1 MANIQINYQNPI
13 EKLPKPAK
21 TVRLFLNNDPFF
33 VGRKIVIDRRRHI
46 KDMDILYNYAT
57 DILRPRFGAV
67 RNIYTPDSGTRVE
80 NLAEFQHNHNYV
92 ASGFQPFKELE
103 GIKYNE
109 IGKKQPTR
117 IKKTYSHIKP
127 VNHGRFQNVSGR
139 WKQAANEIN
148 HPVQL
153 WLHVN
158 GDANSKPVKLLLP
171 ARILRLPWDMILE
184 YVTDRVGFRL
194 GCAVRKLY
202 NCDGELIEGN
212 RDLISGQTYIA
223 CGYGRLRN
231 PNIYR
236 DGQTMGSPRK
246 ELKRKPLPPIGVK
259 KSNRAKSAYRK
270 DEELKNN
277 MSDVKD
283 DFDNMVTNMKGGK
296 GKKAGKKGTNDLGE
310 AEQETFKPKGKGKG
324 STNAQAEV
332 QPEKATKTKPNS
344 KTKGK

>member
-1 MANIQINYQNPI
+1 MAQPQITYQNPI
-13 EKLPKPAK
+13 EKLPAPAK
-21 TVRLFLNNDPFF
+21 TVRLFINNDPFF

-67 RNIYTPDSGTRVE
+67 RNIYTPDSGTRID

-109 IGKKQPTR
+109 IGKKQPAR
-117 IKKTYSHIKP
+117 VKKTYSHIKP

-171 ARILRLPWDMILE
+171 ARILRLPWEMILE

-202 NCDGELIEGN
+202 TIDGELIQGN
-212 RDLISGQTYIA
+212 RDLISGHTYVA

-236 DGQTMGSPRK
+236 DGQTIDSPRK
-246 ELKRKPLPPIGVK
+246 ELKRKPLPPIGIK
-259 KSNRAKSAYRK
+259 KNNRAKSAYNKNSENNQNDQKLSK
-270 DEELKNN
+270 D

-283 DFDNMVTNMKGGK
+283 EFENMVTNMKSGKK
-296 GKKAGKKGTNDLGE
+296 GKKGGKAKEEDLGDV
-310 AEQETFKPKGKGKG
+310 EQATFKPKGKGNKG
-324 STNAQAEV
+324 NTRF
-332 QPEKATKTKPNS
+332 
-344 KTKGK
+344 GG